1 MASNDTFMYSLPSGA
16 VIEVENLPDIKRGAR
31 DVAAFGNDTSLT
43 PFDQVIAPLGELC
56 QLIFE
61 KIKAN
66 VTAPDSVQ
74 IELSAALKGKTSFVI
89 VSGETEGAL
98 KVTLAWK
105 KNPA

>member
-1 MASNDTFMYSLPSGA
+1 MASRDTFEYSLPSGA
-16 VIEVENLPDIKRGAR
+16 VIEVENLPDNGRGVR
-31 DVAAFGNDTSLT
+31 DAAAFGDATTT
-43 PFDQVIAPLGELC
+43 PFEQVIAPLGELC

-98 KVTLAWK
+98 KVTLSWK
-105 KNPA
+105 KNPD